1 MLQVMTTSVSAG
13 IPMHLD
19 PSAFV
24 ADSELVEALSRRA
37 VSFVCD
43 SDRVLFRQGE
53 TPNGIYLVQQGMAT
67 LSMAAASGERILEF
81 DTTAGALLG
90 LPGLVS
96 NQPYTL
102 TALAR
107 AGARIGFISNV
118 NFAEF
123 MKSSPSLGFKI
134 LQVLAAEVS
143 AARRAMSE

>member
-1 MLQVMTTSVSAG
+1 
-13 IPMHLD
+13 MHLD

-24 ADSELVEALSRRA
+24 AESDLVEALSRRA
-37 VSFVCD
+37 VSFACD

-53 TPNGIYLVQQGMAT
+53 TPSGMYLVQQGTAT
-67 LSMAAASGERILEF
+67 LSMAAASGEPILSF

-90 LPGLVS
+90 LPGLIS

-107 AGARIGFISNV
+107 AGARIGFISNE
-118 NFAEF
+118 NFGEF
-123 MKSSPSLGFKI
+123 MKSSPSLAFKI

-143 AARRAMSE
+143 AARRAMSQ

>member
-1 MLQVMTTSVSAG
+1 
-13 IPMHLD
+13 MHLD

-24 ADSELVEALSRRA
+24 ADSDLVEALSRRS

-53 TPNGIYLVQQGMAT
+53 TPNGVYLVQQGTAT
-67 LSMAAASGERILEF
+67 LSMAAINGEPILSF

-107 AGARIGFISNV
+107 AGSCIGFISND
-118 NFAEF
+118 NFSEF
-123 MKSSPSLGFKI
+123 MKSSPSLAFKI

-143 AARRAMSE
+143 AARRAISQ

>member
-1 MLQVMTTSVSAG
+1 
-13 IPMHLD
+13 MHLD

-24 ADSELVEALSRRA
+24 ADSELAEALSRRC

-43 SDRVLFRQGE
+43 SDHVLFRQGE
-53 TPNGIYLVQQGMAT
+53 TPTGIYLVQQGRAT
-67 LSMAAASGERILEF
+67 LSMTAGSGEQILMF
-81 DTTAGALLG
+81 DTPEGALLG

-107 AGARIGFISNV
+107 AGARIGFIAQD

-123 MKSSPSLGFKI
+123 MKASPSLAFKI

-143 AARRAMSE
+143 AARRAMSQ